1 LLVDEYDTFSN
12 NYLEPHSNV
21 TWEGTAAEA
30 TFKSFWSTVK
40 SLVGPTKGILRTFI
54 TGISP
59 LSLTNISSGF
69 NISRNISS
77 EKEVAG
83 VCGLTCR
90 DIEASLKKACSSD
103 VNAYEKHLSIMTS
116 CFNGYH
122 FCDQETV
129 ETVYNTETCLV
140 YLQVRTNTSLVY
152 FSYFTFTFNC

>member
-1 LLVDEYDTFSN
+1 MLVDEYDSFSN
-12 NYLEPHSNV
+12 DYLEPYSNV

-40 SLVGPTKGILRTFI
+40 SLVGKGILRTFI

-59 LSLTNISSGF
+59 LSLTNIGSGF

-77 EKEVAG
+77 EREVAG
-83 VCGLTCR
+83 VCGLTR
-90 DIEASLKKACSSD
+90 MDIEAALKIACGSD
-103 VNAYEKHLSIMTS
+103 IDAYKKHLSIMTS
-116 CFNGYH
+116 YFNGYH

-152 FSYFTFTFNC
+152 FSYFTFAFNC